1 MNQLSIQQTVNH
13 WIQIAPYILPLHN
26 EKEHKKQLTL
36 LRELAQLRQH
46 GKSHYLASLMKIIA
60 KNIQA
65 YESAIYPPAKCS
77 PAELL
82 RFLMDQH
89 GLKQSDL
96 SEIGSRTL
104 VSKILSGKRNLTAEQ
119 IGKLAKRFHVSTDIF
134 YS

>member
-1 MNQLSIQQTVNH
+1 MNIQQTVTCWAH
-13 WIQIAPYILPLHN
+13 IAPYICPSHN
-26 EKEHKKQLTL
+26 EKEHKQQLTL
-36 LRELAQLRQH
+36 LRGLVQLRQH
-46 GKSHYLASLMKIIA
+46 DKSTHLASLIKIIA

-65 YESAIYPPAKCS
+65 YESTIYPPVKCS
-77 PAELL
+77 PIELL
-82 RFLMDQH
+82 KFLMDQH

-96 SEIGSRTL
+96 PEIGSRTL